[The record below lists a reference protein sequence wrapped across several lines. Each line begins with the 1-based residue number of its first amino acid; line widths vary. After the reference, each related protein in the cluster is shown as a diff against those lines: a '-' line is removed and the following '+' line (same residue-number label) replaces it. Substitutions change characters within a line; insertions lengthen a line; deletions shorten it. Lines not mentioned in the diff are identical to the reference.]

1 MDEGAREEA
10 IRFTGRAGEYYG
22 IWLANLVLG
31 ILTLGVFSAWAKV
44 RRKRYFL
51 GHTFVLGDRLDYHA
65 RGGTILKG
73 RLVVVAALLAYGALG
88 YVDPLAQSAALVALV
103 GVWPWLLNR
112 ALAFDAR
119 MTSWRNV
126 RFDWH
131 GRYWGVMAI
140 YTLWPLAA
148 VLTLGLLTPIAARAA
163 RHYLANHYA
172 LGRTRFAAATP
183 QAPWW
188 AAFMGAILIA
198 ALFGV
203 PFVAILMGIALAF
216 GRVAMGSDTGGSEF
230 EAALRWLQSLPG
242 FEEAAALAFALLF
255 LLPLWL
261 GVVFFRVQARN
272 IVVEALTLGEA
283 ARFHSRLRPLGY
295 FWILASNAALALATA
310 LQMYP
315 WAQIRRWRYLAQ
327 RTAVTAPD
335 PAAVFVASEA
345 AAGDALAD
353 AASDIGGIEIGL

>member
-73 RLVVVAALLAYGALG
+73 RLAVVAALLAYGALG

-183 QAPWW
+183 QGPWW
-188 AAFMGAILIA
+188 AAFLGAILIA

-203 PFVAILMGIALAF
+203 PCAAIARGIALAV
-216 GRVAMGSDTGGSEF
+216 GRVVTGVDAGDHAFEF
-230 EAALRWLQSLPG
+230 TLLCWLHFL
-242 FEEAAALAFALLF
+242 EEAAVLAFALLS

-261 GVVFFRVQARN
+261 GIVFFRVQARN
-272 IVVEALTLGEA
+272 IVVEALTLGDA

-295 FWILASNAALALATA
+295 FWILVSNAALALATA
-310 LQMYP
+310 LQLYP

-335 PAAVFVASEA
+335 PAAVFVAGEA

>member
-31 ILTLGVFSAWAKV
+31 ILTLGIFSAWAKV

-73 RLVVVAALLAYGALG
+73 RLAVVAALLAYGALG

-148 VLTLGLLTPIAARAA
+148 VLTLGLLTPVAARAA

-183 QAPWW
+183 QGPWW
-188 AAFMGAILIA
+188 AAFLGAILIA

-203 PFVAILMGIALAF
+203 PCAAIAMGIFLTFISVNTASN
-216 GRVAMGSDTGGSEF
+216 GF
-230 EAALRWLQSLPG
+230 EAALHWLQSLPG
-242 FEEAAALAFALLF
+242 FEEAGALVVALLF

-261 GVVFFRVQARN
+261 GIVFFRVQARN
-272 IVVEALTLGEA
+272 IVVEALTLGDA

-295 FWILASNAALALATA
+295 FWILVSNAALALATA

-315 WAQIRRWRYLAQ
+315 WAQIRRWRYLAR

-335 PAAVFVASEA
+335 PAAVFVAGEA

>member
-73 RLVVVAALLAYGALG
+73 RLAVVAALLAYGALG
-88 YVDPLAQSAALVALV
+88 YVDPLAQIAALVALV

-172 LGRTRFAAATP
+172 LGRMRFAAATP
-183 QAPWW
+183 QGPWW
-188 AAFMGAILIA
+188 AAFLGAILIA

-203 PFVAILMGIALAF
+203 SCAAIAMGIFLTFINVNTASN
-216 GRVAMGSDTGGSEF
+216 GF
-230 EAALRWLQSLPG
+230 EAALHWLQSLPG
-242 FEEAAALAFALLF
+242 FEEAGALVLALLF

-261 GVVFFRVQARN
+261 GIVFFRAQARN
-272 IVVEALTLGEA
+272 IVVEALTLGDA

-295 FWILASNAALALATA
+295 FWILVSNAALSLATA
-310 LQMYP
+310 LQLYP

-335 PAAVFVASEA
+335 PAAVFVAGEA
-345 AAGDALAD
+345 TAGDALAD